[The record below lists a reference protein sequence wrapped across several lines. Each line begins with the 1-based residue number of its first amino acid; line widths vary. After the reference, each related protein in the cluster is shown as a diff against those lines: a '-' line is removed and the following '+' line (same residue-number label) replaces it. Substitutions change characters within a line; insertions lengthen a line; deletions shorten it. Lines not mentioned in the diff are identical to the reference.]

1 MLDGAPQRAAEDIN
15 VGSNGQTIL
24 PGADLAVGVVRD
36 LNYLQSEENV
46 TSGEV

>member
-1 MLDGAPQRAAEDIN
+1 MRDGAPQKAAEDIN
-15 VGSNGQTIL
+15 AGSNGQTIL
-24 PGADLAVGVVRD
+24 PGADLPVGVGRD